1 MAILIRGE
9 GAASELGGKAG
20 KRSVTEVKKREI
32 CYKCRM
38 WSLPSH
44 VTKRSNREQ
53 SKAAIRFD
61 NMNVTN
67 NSNNSEQSHWEQVRM
82 KA

>member
-44 VTKRSNREQ
+44 VTKRSNRE
-53 SKAAIRFD
+53 
-61 NMNVTN
+61 
-67 NSNNSEQSHWEQVRM
+67 
-82 KA
+82 